1 MKLSNFKVATRLGG
15 GFALVLA
22 LVLAIVLAAN
32 LLIKRVNEGGFYYFD
47 NIVPSIDTVA
57 SARGDLENIRRAEAN
72 HIMSNSDADMT
83 AFEQRIASKR
93 QHLNSRLAA
102 YEKLI
107 SDDEDKRRWQQAKA
121 DVAAYLSVWDKILM
135 VSRQTATDPTAFEKA
150 RVIFASD
157 GLKAFDAA
165 LLSLDEMWRYNETV
179 GKTKMQAA
187 EAAYDVSKAILI
199 GLGGLAL
206 LLGGVSALVIARSV
220 TRPLAQAQAVVGRLA
235 DGDLTVTLQAEGE
248 DEIAQ
253 LVDALSKMKD
263 SLVRTVS
270 HVHHNAECLAS
281 VSEQISQGNFDM
293 SQRTEQQASALEQ
306 TSASMEEL
314 GSTARHN
321 ADNVQQANQLALG
334 ASNVAAQGGEV
345 MNQVVETMK
354 SIHEASSKIGDIIN
368 VIDGIAF
375 QTNILALNA
384 AVEAARA
391 GEQGRGF
398 AVVAS
403 EVRNLAQ
410 RSAEAAKEIKTLITT
425 SVERVGRGTVL
436 VDQAGRTIGEVVA
449 SIKRVTDLMN
459 EVSVASKEQSANVVQ
474 VSGAVSQMD
483 QVTQQNAALVEES
496 AAAAESLKQQAVDL
510 VQAVA
515 VFKLTPDAAAGVDL
529 PALPPVAR
537 RPVSPRP
544 TLPRP
549 ASRPVATAKA
559 GEVAEAPV
567 PASAPASAPA
577 SKTPAPVSDDDW
589 TTF

>member
-1 MKLSNFKVATRLGG
+1 MKLSDFKVATRLGG
-15 GFALVLA
+15 GFALVLS

-32 LLIKRVNEGGFYYFD
+32 VLIKRVNDGGFFYFD
-47 NIVPSIDTVA
+47 NIVPSLDLVMN
-57 SARGDLENIRRAEAN
+57 ARGDLENIRRAEAN
-72 HIMSNSDADMT
+72 HIMSNSDAEMNE
-83 AFEQRIASKR
+83 FEQRIARKR
-93 QHLNSRLAA
+93 EHLNDSLAA
-102 YEKLI
+102 YEKLVA
-107 SDDEDKRRWQQAKA
+107 DEEDKRRLQKAQA
-121 DVAAYLSVWDKILM
+121 DVAAYLAFWDKIQVL
-135 VSRQTATDPTAFEKA
+135 SRQTATDPTAFEKA
-150 RVIFASD
+150 RVIFITD

-165 LLSLDEMWRYNETV
+165 LLSLDQMWDYNETL
-179 GKTKMQAA
+179 GKAKMEEAG
-187 EAAYDVSKAILI
+187 AAYDLSKAVLI

-206 LLGGVSALVIARSV
+206 LLGGVAALVIARSV

-235 DGDLTVTLQAEGE
+235 DGDLTVTLQAEGQ

-253 LVDALSKMKD
+253 LVDALSTMKD

-281 VSEQISQGNFDM
+281 VSQQISQGNLDM
-293 SQRTEQQASALEQ
+293 SQRTEEQASALEQ

-334 ASNVAAQGGEV
+334 ASSVAAQGGEV
-345 MNQVVETMK
+345 MNQVVETMRG
-354 SIHEASSKIGDIIN
+354 INEASNKIGDIIN

-398 AVVAS
+398 AVVAT

-436 VDQAGRTIGEVVA
+436 VDQAGSTISEVVA

-459 EVSVASKEQSANVVQ
+459 EVSVASNEQTANVVQ

-483 QVTQQNAALVEES
+483 QVTQQNAALVEQS

-510 VQAVA
+510 VQAVS
-515 VFKLTPDAAAGVDL
+515 VFKLAPGATDSVDA
-529 PALPPVAR
+529 PALPAVAR
-537 RPVSPRP
+537 RPVSRRS

-549 ASRPVATAKA
+549 ASRPVTTSKA
-559 GEVAEAPV
+559 AAAPV
-567 PASAPASAPA
+567 SASAPA
-577 SKTPAPVSDDDW
+577 SKSPAPVSDDDW